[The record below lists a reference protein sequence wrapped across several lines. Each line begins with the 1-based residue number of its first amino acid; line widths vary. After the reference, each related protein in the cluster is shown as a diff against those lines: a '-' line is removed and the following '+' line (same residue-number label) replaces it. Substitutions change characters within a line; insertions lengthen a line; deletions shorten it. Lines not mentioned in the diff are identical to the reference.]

1 MLSNDSIQNR
11 MDSKSFHLEEYN
23 ALRSEIVHHAEVNAS
38 IEREALFGSV
48 AVYAWGLTQSQSIS
62 TETSQFS
69 MLCLA
74 LIFFLPCIL
83 TYISW
88 LRARKHGD
96 RIGLL
101 GRYISYLEED
111 FKERLQVKLEPTN
124 NAVECKTVYG
134 WEHFLTES
142 RPDPH
147 DPARADPIGKTTDD
161 RWKLYFILSF
171 ACSSLLTFIRWA
183 PGSMYFKDVPF

>member
-1 MLSNDSIQNR
+1 MLSYDLLLNR
-11 MDSKSFHLEEYN
+11 VDSKSFHLEEYN

-48 AVYAWGLTQSQSIS
+48 AVYAWGLTQSNSIS
-62 TETSQFS
+62 IQPGQFS

-96 RIGLL
+96 RIGLI
-101 GRYISYLEED
+101 GRYLSYLEED
-111 FKERLQVKLEPTN
+111 FKECVQVKLEATN
-124 NAVECKTVYG
+124 NTVECKTVYG
-134 WEHFLTES
+134 WEHFLAES
-142 RPDPH
+142 RPDPD
-147 DPARADPIGKTTDD
+147 DPARSDPIGKTTDE
-161 RWKLYFILSF
+161 RWKLYLILSF
-171 ACSSLLTFIRWA
+171 ACSSLLTFMKWGPR
-183 PGSMYFKDVPF
+183 SMYF